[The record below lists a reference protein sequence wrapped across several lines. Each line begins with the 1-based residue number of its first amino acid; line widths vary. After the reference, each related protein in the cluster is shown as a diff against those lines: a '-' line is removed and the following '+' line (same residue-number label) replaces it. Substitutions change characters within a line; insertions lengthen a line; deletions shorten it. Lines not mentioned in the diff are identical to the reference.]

1 MRVNPVTAADRANVR
16 RKRPPTGEA
25 GGDEQHPDF
34 ASNLP
39 VPVQPVL
46 EQEQAAFATSYYP
59 NSVFLAHLIAARDND
74 PQTRT
79 FRRTEPLRGV
89 DSYRATAAL
98 PRQRAAGHL
107 LKTER

>member
-1 MRVNPVTAADRANVR
+1 MRR
-16 RKRPPTGEA
+16 RRPSKGETES
-25 GGDEQHPDF
+25 EQRPDV
-34 ASNLP
+34 SSCLP

-46 EQEQAAFATSYYP
+46 EQEQAAFSSRYYP
-59 NSVFLAHLIAARDND
+59 NSIFLAHLIATRDGD

-98 PRQRAAGHL
+98 PRQRAAGFL

>member
-1 MRVNPVTAADRANVR
+1 MRVNPVTSADRANVR
-16 RKRPPTGEA
+16 RKRPPTGETA
-25 GGDEQHPDF
+25 SEHQPDF

-46 EQEQAAFATSYYP
+46 EQEQAAFATRYYP
-59 NSVFLAHLIAARDND
+59 NSVFLAHLIATRDND

-79 FRRTEPLRGV
+79 FRRVEPLRGV